1 MPSAALST
9 DTQPVAVS
17 AAPLIAFCLLPA
29 LLGAGLLLGFA
40 GARAVT
46 LGCSVGLLLV
56 AVVAAVGA
64 SRYLQGCLQR
74 SREELTARQLDAS
87 RAKAAAA
94 STHGLE
100 AICLEAMPIW
110 ARQVESSRA
119 QTEDAIVELSSRF
132 YGLSSRLQETVSA
145 SQAAAGDLAGNAD
158 SGALAVLAQSD
169 GELLQVINSLKA
181 SQASRG
187 QMLGQVRELTAYT
200 SELRAMA
207 GEVAAIA
214 QQTNL
219 LALNAAIE
227 AARAGE
233 AGRGFAVVADAVRTL
248 SSQSSETGQKM
259 SANVDII
266 NTAITQLVQ
275 AAASSTEHDNDSV
288 SSSQASIQRVLERF
302 KSVTGQLS
310 DSASLLQR
318 ESIGIGQE
326 VNELLVTLQFQDR
339 VSQILAHVR
348 DNMHALHQ
356 QLDSARATP
365 GQAATIDV
373 RAWLAK
379 MELTYATDEQRRN
392 HTSGKA
398 PAPAANT
405 SSSDITFF

>member
-1 MPSAALST
+1 MPSAALSI
-9 DTQPVAVS
+9 DAQPSATVS
-17 AAPLIAFCLLPA
+17 SAPLIALCLLPA
-29 LLGAGLLLGFA
+29 LLGAGLLWGLA
-40 GARAVT
+40 GIRPVT
-46 LGCSVGLLLV
+46 LGCGVGLLL
-56 AVVAAVGA
+56 AGVVAAAIAARHFQGGLRRIRLEA
-64 SRYLQGCLQR
+64 ADQQLETSRH
-74 SREELTARQLDAS
+74 
-87 RAKAAAA
+87 AAA
-94 STHGLE
+94 STANGLE
-100 AICLEAMPIW
+100 AVCLEAMPIW
-110 ARQVESSRA
+110 ARQVESSRL
-119 QTEDAIVELSSRF
+119 QTENAIVELSSRF

-207 GEVAAIA
+207 AEVAAIA

-310 DSASLLQR
+310 DSASLLQQ

-348 DNMHALHQ
+348 DNMQALHQ

-365 GQAATIDV
+365 GQADAIDV

-392 HTSGKA
+392 HTAGKA
-398 PAPAANT
+398 PTPAANAA
-405 SSSDITFF
+405 SSDITFF